1 MEKTSR
7 SRGVLT
13 LAYGASRFIEQAKCL
28 GLSLKLHASHLPR
41 SLVTD
46 SRDSGLASIFTD
58 IIPLRAEF
66 GSGVRQKLHLD
77 HYSSYDETLFID
89 SDCLVLGNL
98 DAFWVSFAGQ
108 YFGVPGFRYLREGS
122 VDPYVDVDYVL
133 DHLGVSALPKFNG
146 GTYYFTRTPEAAA
159 FFDSAR
165 KVMNDWRKLRLAPF
179 RRDGPNDEAVYSVA
193 MAMHNVSP
201 THMGSGGMW
210 TPCGYRGKLRLN
222 AIEGTCSF
230 EKEGEIRTPE
240 VIHFPGEY
248 MYCFPYMRERAR
260 VRRQVMGS
268 NAGMVSLARAYMVSV
283 LWQCSRRSE
292 GLSRLAKNAVRAYRA
307 AAHSLSTGRGNT

>member
-1 MEKTSR
+1 M
-7 SRGVLT
+7 
-13 LAYGASRFIEQAKCL
+13 
-28 GLSLKLHASHLPR
+28 
-41 SLVTD
+41 TD
-46 SRDSGLASIFTD
+46 SCDEELRSIFTNV
-58 IIPLRAEF
+58 IPLCPDF

-77 HYSSYDETLFID
+77 HYSSYEETLFID

-98 DAFWVSFAGQ
+98 NAFWECFAGQ
-108 YFGVPGFRYLREGS
+108 YFGVFGYRYLRKGS

-159 FFDSAR
+159 FFERAR
-165 KVMNDWRKLRLAPF
+165 KVMNDWRELRLAPF

-201 THMGSGGMW
+201 TYMGSGGMW

-230 EKEGEIRTPE
+230 EKEGEIRAPE

-248 MYCFPYMRERAR
+248 MYCFPYVRERAR
-260 VRRQVMGS
+260 VRRQVLGS
-268 NAGMVSLARAYMVSV
+268 NAGTASLARAYVVSV

-292 GLSRLAKNAVRAYRA
+292 GLSKLGRNAVRACRA
-307 AAHSLSTGRGNT
+307 AAHSLFAGSDNT